1 MNEGLREILPLL
13 RPRIVEPSPVVK
25 VLFTLLCA
33 GLLAMA
39 VGYFVKRQRHR
50 QAIHKRFWNSGKD
63 RGLKPKQLRFLAR
76 LARKHSLNDP
86 SMLLNSV
93 YSFDRHVG
101 QYATRA
107 ADRNPEDPVLKIIAQ
122 MRETLGFD
130 SLDVAQPMRTTRQL
144 EPGVTLMVQPE
155 AGDTETFSPWLV
167 VGRDERGLS
176 VTLMLR
182 EDRREF
188 RTVTEGSHLSARFW
202 REQDTEY
209 RFTTEILSVDEASQ
223 TIRLKH
229 VHDLQRMQQRGFF
242 RIAVHFP
249 MLLRVLPEEAGPK
262 GTEAAI
268 ALLDSVEGSDEEDDE
283 IVETPEGGP
292 DTGEGEEDEAVF
304 DPRELP
310 TIQVDVMDLSA
321 GGLNV
326 RTQDTTTGGFRVLID
341 PDFEGAFP
349 LGGIVC
355 QVMRDT
361 ADPNGRTLQ
370 LRFVDLPPGL
380 ESTIVRTVY
389 QHQIFEM
396 TGEEIEIPQH
406 LG

>member
-13 RPRIVEPSPVVK
+13 RPRIEEPSPVVK

-39 VGYFVKRQRHR
+39 VGYFVKRRRHQ
-50 QAIHKRFWNSGKD
+50 QAIHKRFWSSGKD
-63 RGLKPKQLRFLAR
+63 RGLKPKQLRFLAK
-76 LARKHSLNDP
+76 LGRKHSLSDP

-101 QYATRA
+101 RYAARV
-107 ADRNPEDPVLKIIAQ
+107 ADRNPEDPVLKNIAE
-122 MRETLGFD
+122 MREMLGFD
-130 SLDVAQPMRTTRQL
+130 SLDAAQPMRTTRQL

-167 VGRDERGLS
+167 VSRDERGLS
-176 VTLMLR
+176 ATLMLR
-182 EDRREF
+182 EDQREF
-188 RTVTEGSHLSARFW
+188 RAVTQGSHLSARFW

-209 RFTTEILSVDEASQ
+209 RFTTEIISVDEVSQ
-223 TIRLKH
+223 TILLKH
-229 VHDLQRMQQRGFF
+229 VHDLERMQQRGFF
-242 RIAVHFP
+242 RIPVHFP
-249 MLLRVLPEEAGPK
+249 MLLRVLPEDAGPK

-268 ALLDSVEGSDEEDDE
+268 ALLDSV
-283 IVETPEGGP
+283 
-292 DTGEGEEDEAVF
+292 DTSGEEDVVVELPEDSSDADDGEAHEAVF

-310 TIQVDVMDLSA
+310 AIQVEVMDLGA
-321 GGLNV
+321 GGLSV
-326 RTQDTTTGGFRVLID
+326 RTEDTTTAGFRVLID

-355 QVMRDT
+355 QVLRDT
-361 ADPNGRTLQ
+361 SDPHGRTMQ
-370 LRFVDLPPGL
+370 LRFVDLPPAL

-406 LG
+406 IG